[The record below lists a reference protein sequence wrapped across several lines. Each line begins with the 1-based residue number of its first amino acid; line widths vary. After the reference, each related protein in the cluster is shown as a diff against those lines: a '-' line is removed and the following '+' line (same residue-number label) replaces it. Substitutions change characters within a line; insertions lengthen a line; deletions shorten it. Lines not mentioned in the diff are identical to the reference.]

1 MSPTK
6 LNKKEWG
13 EIVESELPDFSSSE
27 LIDKY
32 SWEVSRILIEVD
44 DITKNDI
51 YHKNFILTDKS
62 KFSIFKL
69 NESEIN
75 EISKELAVDIKE
87 SDKIIDIAKK
97 IKKALDK

>member
-1 MSPTK
+1 MSSTK
-6 LNKKEWG
+6 LNKEEW
-13 EIVESELPDFSSSE
+13 EKIVESELPDFSSSE

-51 YHKNFILTDKS
+51 YHEKFILTDKS
-62 KFSIFKL
+62 KFSIFAL
-69 NESEIN
+69 NKSEIN
-75 EISKELAVDIKE
+75 EISKELEIDIKE

-97 IKKALDK
+97 IKSA